1 MTRLVVS
8 DTSVLSALAEIE
20 LIEGLLSCFGTVT
33 ITQAVFDECSHERAP
48 LALREWIANPPDWL
62 NVVGDPVDYLPVTRT
77 LGDGEASSITLAWS
91 WRSEC
96 LLLLDERRGRRV
108 ADGLGLQMTSTL
120 ALIAQAGARG
130 EVDFDE
136 ALIRLNATGFRLL
149 DSVIAE
155 ARKMAESHNG
165 N

>member
-1 MTRLVVS
+1 
-8 DTSVLSALAEIE
+8 
-20 LIEGLLSCFGTVT
+20 
-33 ITQAVFDECSHERAP
+33 
-48 LALREWIANPPDWL
+48 
-62 NVVGDPVDYLPVTRT
+62 
-77 LGDGEASSITLAWS
+77 
-91 WRSEC
+91 
-96 LLLLDERRGRRV
+96 
-108 ADGLGLQMTSTL
+108 MTSTL